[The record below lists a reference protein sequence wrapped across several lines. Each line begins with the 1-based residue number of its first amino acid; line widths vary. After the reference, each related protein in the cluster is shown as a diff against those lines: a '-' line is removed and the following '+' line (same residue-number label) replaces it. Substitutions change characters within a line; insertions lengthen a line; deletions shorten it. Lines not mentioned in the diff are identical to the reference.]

1 MPSVEQR
8 ISDNADAL
16 ISLGKAAWLKKRKAA
31 HKQNMSDQ
39 QQEAELLEIQ
49 RRREEQGIW
58 KAGNP

>member
-1 MPSVEQR
+1 MITLEQR
-8 ISDNADAL
+8 ISSNADAL

-31 HKQNMSDQ
+31 YKQNMSDE
-39 QQEAELLEIQ
+39 QQEAELLEIE